1 MNAKKKELLRTAPW
15 GNIYATLVGH
25 ALWEVAR
32 YSWRTDTLP
41 KGHTPESIVQE
52 AIEKTFSE
60 EKNWDPERGELL
72 PWLKWVVKGDIYRL
86 YHSSSHPK
94 GIYVYGLES
103 FEENDDI
110 ALDKAEY
117 KNNDYL
123 PDEHIAKSPE
133 DLVSSAEI
141 EKERSL
147 ITKLKIDALI
157 ESCNGKP
164 ELEEIVYTL
173 TGDKCSS
180 DAQSLAQYLGRPVKE
195 IYQQLRALRRR
206 AEKILI
212 KTNWMKNGQE

>member
-1 MNAKKKELLRTAPW
+1 LL
-15 GNIYATLVGH
+15 L
-25 ALWEVAR
+25 
-32 YSWRTDTLP
+32 
-41 KGHTPESIVQE
+41 
-52 AIEKTFSE
+52 
-60 EKNWDPERGELL
+60 
-72 PWLKWVVKGDIYRL
+72 WLKWVVKGDINRL
-86 YHSSSHPK
+86 YNSASHTK

-133 DLVSSAEI
+133 DLVSSAET
-141 EKERSL
+141 EKEKSL

-157 ESCNGKP
+157 ESCDGKP

-206 AEKILI
+206 AEKIII
-212 KTNWMKNGQE
+212 KTDWMKNGQE